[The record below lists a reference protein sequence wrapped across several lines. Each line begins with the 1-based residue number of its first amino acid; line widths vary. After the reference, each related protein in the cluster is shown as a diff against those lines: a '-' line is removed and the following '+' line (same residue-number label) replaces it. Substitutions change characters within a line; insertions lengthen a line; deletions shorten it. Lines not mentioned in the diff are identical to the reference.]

1 MKEDKK
7 NAKLDLNLYNLTEIK
22 EKSANIQHRASLIT
36 MLTHQIDLY
45 NKAIQKLNHALELYH
60 QTIGNLAQFFDL
72 STLEG

>member
-22 EKSANIQHRASLIT
+22 EKSAKIQQRASLIT
-36 MLTHQIDLY
+36 MFTHQIDLY